1 MKRSAIFIL
10 LFTSIFISYVA
21 ADDILAS
28 SEVKIN
34 LALSGIDE
42 VDFGFSTDPAEFE
55 SINEVS
61 LKNIETNGESIRV
74 GTQLYLYYKVQ
85 SDKNFTITLKSGPL
99 TAIERSDESIRW
111 GAVWPYSNS
120 VSTLNTFFG
129 GDDYTPMVIYEHD
142 PSVSIGDEGVIPVF
156 IFTEDLTYAPVLN
169 YTTTIVLSL
178 NVEGGNE

>member
-1 MKRSAIFIL
+1 MWC
-10 LFTSIFISYVA
+10 
-21 ADDILAS
+21 
-28 SEVKIN
+28 
-34 LALSGIDE
+34 
-42 VDFGFSTDPAEFE
+42 
-55 SINEVS
+55 
-61 LKNIETNGESIRV
+61 
-74 GTQLYLYYKVQ
+74 GTLYYKVQ

-99 TAIERSDESIRW
+99 TAIERPDESIRW

-142 PSVSIGDEGVIPVF
+142 PSVSIGDEGVIPVS